1 MRKVLIIAFL
11 MAGSLAQAQT
21 GTWTNRGTSWGYD
34 FSKQDGKLGLSVT
47 GDGLKHIST
56 AGAAPQFLP
65 APSSG
70 SVHVSSIAGTPSFTL
85 VGKGETAG
93 LKINSSSKN
102 GNSTKF
108 AGYHI
113 DQPTPVVNFSF
124 NLTIDNNDAT
134 KENWY
139 FVVGRTTPFF
149 TEPLVGLAIN
159 KTGSSS
165 NGAIFSAFRL
175 ITDVAKP
182 ELIRFQ
188 VRTQA
193 SLEEEVGWTGSNTSI
208 FKKGGSYKIEVFNNN
223 SNAEQSYTMAGGD
236 KKLAKRS
243 FHIWVNGKQVG
254 ADFSANGIPAR
265 KNLDAFTI
273 MSRDASYTGTE
284 TNNTAAIVVNNVK
297 LNYAAS
303 K

>member
-1 MRKVLIIAFL
+1 MKKLLIIAFL
-11 MAGSLAQAQT
+11 MAGSFANAQT
-21 GTWTNRGTSWGYD
+21 GTWSNPGTSWAYD

-47 GDGLKHIST
+47 GDGMKYVST
-56 AGAAPQFLP
+56 VGSATFLSS
-65 APSSG
+65 PSSG
-70 SVHVSSIAGTPSFTL
+70 SLLVSSVAGAPSFTL
-85 VGKGETAG
+85 VGKGTNSG

-108 AGYHI
+108 AAYDI
-113 DQPTPVVNFSF
+113 AQASAVVNLSF

-139 FVVGRTTPFF
+139 FAIGRTTPFF
-149 TEPLVGLAIN
+149 NDPTIGLAIN

-165 NGAIFSAFRL
+165 NAAIFAAFRL
-175 ITDVAKP
+175 ITDFAKP

-188 VRTQA
+188 VRTQE
-193 SLEEEVGWTGSNTSI
+193 SLEDEVGWTGTNTSL
-208 FKKGGSYKIEVFNNN
+208 FKKGGSYKIEMFNNN
-223 SNAEQSYTMAGGD
+223 SSAEQIYQMDGQD
-236 KKLAKRS
+236 RKLAKRS
-243 FHIWVNGKQVG
+243 FHIWVNGKQIG
-254 ADFSANGIPAR
+254 GGFSANGIPAR
-265 KNLDAFTI
+265 KNLDAFVM

-284 TNNTAAIVVNNVK
+284 TNNSAAIVVGNVK